1 MVEEMAV
8 DRLATMPTDH
18 RLDSDRASMLRLFQK
33 LWKQKRIAMNF
44 ETKRVPRIALL
55 SAMAG
60 AAMLI
65 GAGTAAA
72 DDWPSDGGAFEVYE
86 TKNFAVQSDPDY
98 WNPLSD
104 RNRLTSPYG
113 TNTRIVCTSFHG
125 VQQDCW
131 QADPNGNPHKLT
143 TAPLDVPYA
152 GSSGTGH
159 FPPKHY
165 IYPS

>member
-1 MVEEMAV
+1 M
-8 DRLATMPTDH
+8 H
-18 RLDSDRASMLRLFQK
+18 
-33 LWKQKRIAMNF
+33 F

-72 DDWPSDGGAFEVYE
+72 DDWPSDGGGAFEVYE

-131 QADPNGNPHKLT
+131 QADPDGNPHKLT

-159 FPPKHY
+159 FAPKHY
-165 IYPS
+165 VYPN

>member
-1 MVEEMAV
+1 
-8 DRLATMPTDH
+8 
-18 RLDSDRASMLRLFQK
+18 
-33 LWKQKRIAMNF
+33 MNF
-44 ETKRVPRIALL
+44 ETKCVPRIALL

-72 DDWPSDGGAFEVYE
+72 DDWPSGGGAFEVYE
-86 TKNFAVQSDPDY
+86 TKNFAVRSDPDY

-104 RNRLTSPYG
+104 RNRLTSPYS

-131 QADPNGNPHKLT
+131 QADPDGNPHKLT
-143 TAPLDVPYA
+143 IAPLDVPYA

-159 FPPKHY
+159 FAPKHY
-165 IYPS
+165 IYPN